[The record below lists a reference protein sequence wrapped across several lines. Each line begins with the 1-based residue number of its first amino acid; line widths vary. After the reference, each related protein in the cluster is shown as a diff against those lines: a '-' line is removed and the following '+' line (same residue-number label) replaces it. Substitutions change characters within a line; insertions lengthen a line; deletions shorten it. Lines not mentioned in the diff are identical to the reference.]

1 MLSGKKFLLA
11 IFGSLYSMFFKKNLL
26 FQLNVFKIPLFSCNL
41 GRHIKA
47 MAASWIGE
55 SFNPPKYGSADVS

>member
-1 MLSGKKFLLA
+1 
-11 IFGSLYSMFFKKNLL
+11 MFFKKYY
-26 FQLNVFKIPLFSCNL
+26 FQLNVFKIPLYSCNL
-41 GRHIKA
+41 GHHIKA